1 MNINK
6 LKGLFVDSSDFP
18 LTDCCI
24 ESKKEDYI
32 LDNRRRI
39 LVT

>member
-1 MNINK
+1 MIFKKLFIN
-6 LKGLFVDSSDFP
+6 SSDFP
-18 LTDCCI
+18 VTDCYI